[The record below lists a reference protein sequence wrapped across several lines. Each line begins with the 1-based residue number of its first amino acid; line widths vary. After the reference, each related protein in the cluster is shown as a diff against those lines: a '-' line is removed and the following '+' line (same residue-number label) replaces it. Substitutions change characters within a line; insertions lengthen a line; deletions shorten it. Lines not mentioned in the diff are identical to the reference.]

1 MILSVFTRFL
11 FAAFLGAGMLFVS
24 AEPGAAQRDDG
35 FFFLRDPFGQNYRPP
50 PPAFPRE
57 QLPRRQAAPP
67 EPTGGTIYGSAEA
80 ADRHRA
86 TQAEQYVVVM
96 GDSLADQLA
105 QGLADAFFEERP
117 EIAIVKKTRG
127 SSGLVRADFYDWPA
141 EAPGLI
147 ENEKVNAIVIMLGAN
162 DRQVL
167 RDEKGAYEIRSDR
180 WRELYAARI
189 DALIESLRPRGVP
202 IIVTGQPSMGNARLH
217 ADMPYINEILRERA
231 QAMGAIYVDVWDGF
245 VNENDQFITM
255 GSALDGQTRRL
266 RMGDGVHFS
275 RAGARKV
282 AHYVERDL
290 IRLFDQRGGVPVIP
304 LDGPESTPSG
314 RPIAGPVLPLTQPA
328 GPVGELAGGGAPSSG
343 NGNGDSTATRVLVE
357 GLPVEPVA
365 GRADDFRWPRS
376 EVKIAPYEP
385 PVAPKVAEPAET
397 EKSAAVPTQGQAMER
412 PRQSPKQSGSGQ
424 LPTNHAFEERSADHF
439 RSGSAA
445 RAVITPPAAIRVMR
459 EEPGRRSFPCGS
471 RTRARAVTTL
481 GHRGRLLAPIRNSS
495 TERAAWRPS
504 RIAQTTSD
512 WPRRMSPAA
521 NTFGTDV

>member
-1 MILSVFTRFL
+1 MVLSAFTRFL
-11 FAAFLGAGMLFVS
+11 FAAILGAGMLFVS
-24 AEPGAAQRDDG
+24 AEPGAAQRNDG
-35 FFFLRDPFGQNYRPP
+35 FFFLRDPFGQTHRPP
-50 PPAFPRE
+50 PPVLPRE

-67 EPTGGTIYGSAEA
+67 EPTGGTIYGSSDA
-80 ADRHRA
+80 ADRHRP

-117 EIAIVKKTRG
+117 EIAVVKKTRG

-147 ENEKVNAIVIMLGAN
+147 EDEKVNAIVIMLGTN

-167 RDEKGAYEIRSDR
+167 RDEKGSYEIRSDR

-202 IIVTGQPSMGNARLH
+202 IIVTGQPPMANARLH
-217 ADMPYINEILRERA
+217 ADMPYINEVLRERA

-255 GSALDGQTRRL
+255 GPALDGQTRRL

-290 IRLFDQRGGVPVIP
+290 IRLFDQRGVVPVIP
-304 LDGPESTPSG
+304 LDGPEATPTG

-343 NGNGDSTATRVLVE
+343 NGNGDSTAIRVLVE

-376 EVKIAPYEP
+376 EVKIEAPEP
-385 PVAPKVAEPAET
+385 QSQAVALPAEPVASPPEAAPDAAPAANGNGRPERS
-397 EKSAAVPTQGQAMER
+397 SAP
-412 PRQSPKQSGSGQ
+412 
-424 LPTNHAFEERSADHF
+424 LPT
-439 RSGSAA
+439 
-445 RAVITPPAAIRVMR
+445 VITP
-459 EEPGRRSFPCGS
+459 S
-471 RTRARAVTTL
+471 RIGQQIISVPEAQ
-481 GHRGRLLAPIRNSS
+481 RGR
-495 TERAAWRPS
+495 
-504 RIAQTTSD
+504 
-512 WPRRMSPAA
+512 
-521 NTFGTDV
+521 